1 MWNSVAEAILGGE
14 MLEKVRVRNTATND
28 TTEIACTGFFAYVGL
43 APSCDFVPAEI
54 KRDANGL
61 LVTDDAMKTSM
72 PGVFAAG
79 AVRSG
84 YGGMLTHAI
93 AEGNTAAKSAKAALG
108 A

>member
-1 MWNSVAEAILGGE
+1 M
-14 MLEKVRVRNTATND
+14 RNTSTNA
-28 TTEIACTGFFAYVGL
+28 TTEITCTGFFAYVGL

-72 PGVFAAG
+72 PGVYAAG
-79 AVRSG
+79 AVRAG

-93 AEGNTAAKSAKAALG
+93 AEGTAAAKSAKAALG